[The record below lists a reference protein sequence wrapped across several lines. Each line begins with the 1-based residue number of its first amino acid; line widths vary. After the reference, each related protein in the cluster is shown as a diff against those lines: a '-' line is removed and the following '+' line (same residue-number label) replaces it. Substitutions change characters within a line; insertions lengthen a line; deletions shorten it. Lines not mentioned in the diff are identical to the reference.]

1 MTPAGETSIEQPLA
15 AAARGERE
23 SVETQRRIPVS
34 TYRLQ
39 FHAGFTFTDATALVP
54 YLHALGIT
62 DCYCS
67 SYLHAV
73 AGSLHGYDVAD
84 PTSLNPEVG
93 TEDDFRRFVEAL
105 QAHGMGQVLDV
116 VPNHMGIARS
126 ANRWW
131 QDVLENGPSSRHA
144 KVFDIDWQ
152 PLKPELA
159 HKVLLPILGDQYGTV
174 LERGEIRLVYQ
185 EGAFCLR
192 YFETTLPVAPRSY
205 VQILRHRVD
214 VLTRDLGEE
223 QPDLIELLS
232 IITSLERLPTRD
244 EQDPDRLA
252 ERQREKEV
260 AKRRLGDLVRRSEA
274 VDAFIAENVRQ
285 FNGQPGVPSSVDL
298 LDRLLGDQAYRL
310 AHWRVASEEINYR
323 RFFDINELAAVRME
337 DPDVFEEAHR
347 LVFRLLHDRAVTG
360 LRIDHV
366 DGLYD
371 PGDYLRRL
379 QARASELQAGSGDGP
394 IFIVV
399 EKILA
404 PDEPLPESWP
414 VDGTTGYEFAN
425 AVNGLLVHQGH
436 ARAFDDIYARFT
448 GDRTTFADLAYQ
460 KKKLIMQ
467 VSMAGE
473 MNVLAHRLNLFSER
487 NRHYRDFTLNILV
500 HAIREIIACFPVYRT
515 YVTAGSEPVSPRDAR
530 YIDRAVDEAKRR
542 NPATAAQVFD
552 FVRDVLLKRADYI
565 PEQERDEYIRFVTR
579 FQQTTSPVTAKGI
592 EDTAFY
598 VYNRLVSLNEVGGE
612 PAHFGVSPDDLH
624 GWLAER
630 HRQWPSA
637 LSTTSTHDTKR
648 SEDVRARI
656 SVLSEIPGAWRAAL
670 ARWSRLNKR
679 HHTTVRA
686 HAAPDRN
693 EEYLLYQTLLG
704 AWPLEARGTDPG
716 EPFVERIC
724 EYMTKAL
731 REAKRHS
738 SWLNPNAAW
747 EEAVGRFVREVL
759 HPVRSARFLE
769 DFRPMATRVAHSG
782 IWNSLT
788 QTLIK
793 IAAPGV
799 PDFYQ
804 GTEVWNLSLVDPD
817 NRRPVDFG
825 RREELLAQLP
835 RLNTDS
841 NAVRLEPDAASPV
854 DDLVTARLDGRIKLY
869 VIATALRARRAE
881 GDLYL
886 RGDYIPLAVTGPRAG
901 HVFAFARQLEGRAAV
916 VIVPRLTATLLHDPA
931 TAPVGRRVWADT
943 RVVLPDTISAQS
955 WRDTFTDHA
964 MPGGHI
970 DVAEALQRFPVALLS
985 RVG

>member
-1 MTPAGETSIEQPLA
+1 MTPAGETSIEHPDT
-15 AAARGERE
+15 ARVERTGVDT
-23 SVETQRRIPVS
+23 SRRIPAS

-39 FHAGFTFTDATALVP
+39 FHAGFTFADATALIP

-67 SYLHAV
+67 SYLRAV
-73 AGSLHGYDVAD
+73 EGSLHGYDVAD

-93 TEDDFRRFVEAL
+93 TEDDFRRFVESL

-131 QDVLENGPSSRHA
+131 QDVLENGPSSRYA

-159 HKVLLPILGDQYGTV
+159 HKVLLPILGDQYGLV
-174 LERGEIRLVYQ
+174 LERGEIHLVYW
-185 EGAFCLR
+185 EGAFGFR
-192 YFETTLPVAPRSY
+192 YFENTLPVAPRSY
-205 VQILRHRVD
+205 VRILRHRVD
-214 VLTRDLGEE
+214 MLTRDLGDEH
-223 QPDLIELLS
+223 PDLIELLS
-232 IITSLERLPTRD
+232 IITSLERLPPRE
-244 EQDPDRLA
+244 EQDPERLA

-260 AKRRLGDLVRRSEA
+260 AKRRLGELVRRSEA
-274 VDAFIAENVRQ
+274 VEAFIAENVRQ
-285 FNGQPGVPSSVDL
+285 FNGEPGVPSSVDL
-298 LDRLLGDQAYRL
+298 LDALLGDQAYRL

-337 DPDVFEEAHR
+337 DPEVFEGAHA
-347 LVFRLLHDRAVTG
+347 LVFRLLHERAITG

-379 QARASELQAGSGDGP
+379 QARARELQSAGGDQP

-404 PDEPLPESWP
+404 PDEPLPEGWP

-425 AVNGLLVHQGH
+425 AVNGLFVQQGN
-436 ARAFDDIYARFT
+436 ARAFDEIYTRFT
-448 GDRTTFADLAYQ
+448 GDRTTFADIAYQ

-542 NPATAAQVFD
+542 NPATAGQVFD

-565 PEQERDEYIRFVTR
+565 PEQERDEYLRFVTR

-612 PAHFGVSPDDLH
+612 PAHFGMSPDDLH

-630 HRQWPSA
+630 HRRWPSA

-670 ARWSRLNKR
+670 TRWSRINKR
-679 HHTTVRA
+679 HHTTVRG

-704 AWPLEARGTDPG
+704 AWPLHGLGAEPG
-716 EPFVERIC
+716 DAFVERIC

-769 DFRPMATRVAHSG
+769 DFRPLAARVAQSG
-782 IWNSLT
+782 MWNSLT

-804 GTEVWNLSLVDPD
+804 GSEVWTLSLVDPD
-817 NRRPVDFG
+817 NRRAVDFTH
-825 RREELLAQLP
+825 RQALLGELP
-835 RLNTDS
+835 RPDGD
-841 NAVRLEPDAASPV
+841 APPGARLEPDAASPI
-854 DDLVTARLDGRIKLY
+854 DELVMSRSDGRIKLY
-869 VIATALRARRAE
+869 VTAIALRARRTDA
-881 GDLYL
+881 DLYL
-886 RGDYIPLAVTGPRAG
+886 RGDYLPLTVAG
-901 HVFAFARQLEGRAAV
+901 ARSAHVFAFARMLEGRAAV
-916 VIVPRLTATLLHDPA
+916 VVVPRLTATLLHDHA
-931 TAPVGRRVWADT
+931 TPPVGRRVWADT
-943 RVVLPDTISAQS
+943 RIVLPESIGGHG
-955 WRDTFTDHA
+955 WRNAFTNA
-964 MPGGHI
+964 SVGSGHI
-970 DVAEALQRFPVALLS
+970 DVAEALERFPVALLNGS
-985 RVG
+985 G